1 MMVAEMI
8 KLGKA
13 VDGII
18 VTTSEVLEAA
28 SIEACREFQDI
39 YAVGIQVAARGWGQD
54 LAVKN
59 EGIRTFLDKN
69 RKKSVLYISFG

>member
-13 VDGII
+13 VDGVI

-39 YAVGIQVAARGWGQD
+39 YAVGVQVAARGWGQD
-54 LAVKN
+54 LVIDH
-59 EGIRTFLDKN
+59 EEIRSFLDKN
-69 RKKSVLYISFG
+69 LKKSVLYISFG